1 MMNVALP
8 ILMFLVG
15 FAAGG
20 GVLWFL
26 SKKSVAAARE
36 QERTLALGDI
46 RVAVERT
53 SAKEAAITELR
64 ADILQKARQLEQR
77 GEENVQLKQ
86 QHAVLQTS
94 LHKEQ
99 EKIQEK
105 IGLLG
110 QAETQL
116 KEAFKALAA
125 DALKNNTEEFREK
138 CKPVEET
145 LRLIDTKISM
155 VNQSAK
161 DLEIGVS
168 KFVKVL
174 QRPEVRGQWGEMHL
188 ERVLEITGMSDR
200 CDFCKQQVIGEDGN
214 LRPDVVINLPGSKHI
229 AVDAKATLQAFLDLV
244 EAPDEEA
251 HQAKL
256 QDFVAHVRERIK
268 LLGSKAYYQSL
279 DGSPE
284 FVVLYLPTEGLFST
298 ALTLDADLLE
308 YAEKQRVL
316 LAGPI
321 NLIALLRSV
330 AYGWKQD
337 DVATNAREIC
347 KLAGELYSRLAVFGG
362 HMTELGKQLDK
373 SVGTYNSA
381 VGSLERNVMPQA
393 RKVEQLGAAPADSR
407 MEQLTPIDTTAR
419 RLQSPDFRHDDS
431 DGELEEADT
440 LAWPR

>member
-1 MMNVALP
+1 MNVVLP

-20 GVLWFL
+20 GVLWL
-26 SKKSVAAARE
+26 LVRKSIAEARE
-36 QERTLALGDI
+36 QERTLAMADL
-46 RVAVERT
+46 RVAEER
-53 SAKEAAITELR
+53 AAARDTAIAELR
-64 ADILQKARQLEQR
+64 EDIAHKQHELDQR
-77 GEENVQLKQ
+77 GQEIVHLRE

-94 LHKEQ
+94 LQKEQ

-105 IGLLG
+105 IDLLG
-110 QAETQL
+110 QAEKQL

-125 DALKNNTEEFREK
+125 DALKNNTAEFREK

-188 ERVLEITGMSDR
+188 ERVLEITGMSER
-200 CDFCKQQVIGEDGN
+200 CDFCKQQTIGEEGKH
-214 LRPDVVINLPGSKHI
+214 RPDVVINLPGAKQL

-244 EAPDEEA
+244 EAPDEVA

-256 QDFVAHVRERIK
+256 QDFVVHVRERVK

-308 YAEKQRVL
+308 FAEKQRVL

-321 NLIALLRSV
+321 NLIALLRAV

-337 DVATNAREIC
+337 DVATNARDIC
-347 KLAGELYSRLAVFGG
+347 KLAGELYSRLAAFGG

-373 SVGTYNSA
+373 SVGTYNAA

-393 RKVEQLGAAPADSR
+393 RRVEQLGAATADSR
-407 MEQLTPIDTTAR
+407 LEQLMPVDTATR
-419 RLQSPDFRHDDS
+419 RLQSPEFKQGDS
-431 DGELEEADT
+431 DSELEEAQT

>member
-1 MMNVALP
+1 MDVVLP
-8 ILMFLVG
+8 IFMFLVG

-20 GVLWFL
+20 GVLWL
-26 SKKSVAAARE
+26 LAKKSIDAARE
-36 QERTLALGDI
+36 QERTLAVADI
-46 RVAVERT
+46 RVAEER
-53 SAKEAAITELR
+53 AASKDTALAQLR
-64 ADILQKARQLEQR
+64 AEISQKEHQLGQR
-77 GEENVQLKQ
+77 NEENTQLKQ

-94 LHKEQ
+94 LQKEQ

-105 IGLLG
+105 IDLLG
-110 QAETQL
+110 QAEKQL

-125 DALKNNTEEFREK
+125 DALKSNTEEFREK

-145 LRLIDTKISM
+145 LRLIDTKISL

-161 DLEIGVS
+161 DLEVGVT

-188 ERVLEITGMSDR
+188 ERVLEITGMSER
-200 CDFCKQQVIGEDGN
+200 CDFCKQQAIGEEGK
-214 LRPDVVINLPGSKHI
+214 LRPDVVVNLPGSKRI
-229 AVDAKATLQAFLDLV
+229 AVDAKATLQAFLDMV
-244 EAPDEEA
+244 EAPNEEA

-256 QDFVAHVRERIK
+256 HDFVIHVRERIK

-298 ALTLDADLLE
+298 ALTLDAELLE
-308 YAEKQRVL
+308 YAERQRVV
-316 LAGPI
+316 LAGPL

-347 KLAGELYSRLAVFGG
+347 KLAGELYSRLAAFGG

-373 SVGTYNSA
+373 SVGTYNAA

-393 RKVEQLGAAPADSR
+393 RRVEQLGAAPADRR
-407 MEQLTPIDTTAR
+407 MEQLVPVDTATR
-419 RLQSPDFRHDDS
+419 QLQGPEFRPADS
-431 DGELEEADT
+431 DSELEEVET

>member
-1 MMNVALP
+1 MMNVLLP
-8 ILMFLVG
+8 IVMFLVG

-20 GVLWFL
+20 GILWLL
-26 SKKSVAAARE
+26 SKKSVAGARE
-36 QERTLALGDI
+36 QERTLAQVNI
-46 RVAVERT
+46 RVAQAQAA
-53 SAKEAAITELR
+53 AKDATIAELR
-64 ADILQKARQLEQR
+64 AEVSRREHQLNQR
-77 GEENVQLKQ
+77 DEENVQLKER
-86 QHAVLQTS
+86 HAVLQTS
-94 LHKEQ
+94 LAKEQ

-105 IGLLG
+105 IDLLG
-110 QAETQL
+110 QAEKQL

-125 DALKNNTEEFREK
+125 DALKSNTEEFREK

-145 LRLIDTKISM
+145 LRLIDTKISL

-188 ERVLEITGMSDR
+188 ERVLEITGMSER
-200 CDFCKQQVIGEDGN
+200 CDFCKQQVIGEDGKQ
-214 LRPDVVINLPGSKHI
+214 RPDVVVNLPGSKRI
-229 AVDAKATLQAFLDLV
+229 AVDAKATLQAFLDMV
-244 EAPDEEA
+244 ESPDEEA

-256 QDFVAHVRERIK
+256 QDFVVHVRERVK
-268 LLGSKAYYQSL
+268 LLGSKSYYQNL

-298 ALTLDADLLE
+298 ALSLDAELLE

-316 LAGPI
+316 LAGPL
-321 NLIALLRSV
+321 NLIALLRAV

-347 KLAGELYSRLAVFGG
+347 KLAGELYSRLAAFGG

-373 SVGTYNSA
+373 SVGTYNAA

-393 RKVEQLGAAPADSR
+393 RKVEQLGAAPADDR
-407 MEQLTPIDTTAR
+407 MEPLMPVDTATR
-419 RLQSPDFRHDDS
+419 RLQSPEFRQADS
-431 DGELEEADT
+431 DSELEEADT
-440 LAWPR
+440 LSWPR